1 MVKNLQDV
9 ELYVILYA
17 RSDMDYL
24 EMAEEAILGGA
35 DMVQLRVKDWI
46 DKKTIE
52 IGQKLREI
60 ASNHKVPMVV
70 NDRPDVA
77 LALGADGVHL
87 GQQDMPLTLV
97 RRLLRWEA
105 AGASIYERGQK
116 RKLQKGAP
124 LPKARPVTRFI
135 GVSTHSL
142 KEAIKAEK
150 EGADYIS
157 IGPIF
162 HTSSKPDLKPI
173 GLNSIRQV
181 RKKVKIPFFAIGG
194 IDQGNVG
201 EVIRAGAE
209 RVAVIHAVFSAKNVR
224 KAAAEMHRRI
234 KEAKG

>member
-24 EMAEEAILGGA
+24 EMAEEAISGGA
-35 DMVQLRVKDWI
+35 DMVQLRVKDWM
-46 DKKTIE
+46 DRKTIE

-60 ASNHKVPMVV
+60 ASSHHLPMVV

-97 RRLLRWEA
+97 RRLLRWEV

-116 RKLQKGAP
+116 RKLQKGGP
-124 LPKARPVTRFI
+124 LPKGRPVTRFI

-194 IDQGNVG
+194 IDQENVG

-224 KAAAEMHRRI
+224 KAATEMRRRI
-234 KEAKG
+234 KQAKG

>member
-46 DKKTIE
+46 DRKTIE

-116 RKLQKGAP
+116 LQKGGP
-124 LPKARPVTRFI
+124 LPKGRPVTRFI
-135 GVSTHSL
+135 GVSTQSL

-194 IDQGNVG
+194 IDQENVG

-209 RVAVIHAVFSAKNVR
+209 RVAVIQAVFSAKNVR